1 LREKGVTYYN
11 KYAVTL
17 DNHTLLLTQGSGH
30 EEKVT
35 ADKILIADNYI
46 DLSGQVEGQE
56 EGDNGENENGDTT
69 NEPEP
74 QEEQDVDVDFTRDS
88 SVNVSKYTVPKRN
101 KVIYYILLYICTL
114 FLLIIIF

>member
-1 LREKGVTYYN
+1 LESKSS
-11 KYAVTL
+11 K
-17 DNHTLLLTQGSGH
+17 
-30 EEKVT
+30 EEKDMEKYEKDEVT
-35 ADKILIADNYI
+35 NRNSTDKILIADNYI